1 MGEDFEQTSINQ
13 KIPIFIMSKILVG
26 RQSPKEVE
34 VNNSLVKTAKKEDAD
49 AEKKEELAQ
58 APVEDEQVDA
68 TEEGDAD
75 SSEEKAPTVK
85 GRGKKRGKA

>member
-1 MGEDFEQTSINQ
+1 
-13 KIPIFIMSKILVG
+13 MSKILVG

-58 APVEDEQVDA
+58 APVEDEQVVA
-68 TEEGDAD
+68 VEENDAD
-75 SSEEKAPTVK
+75 AGEAEEETAPK
-85 GRGKKRGKA
+85 RRSKKRGKA